1 MEKSRSEKRNFTP
14 VAGLRQAA
22 SRAALVKSTGHCG
35 GADACGTMH
44 PIVIFGH

>member
-22 SRAALVKSTGHCG
+22 SGVARRDFQQKS
-35 GADACGTMH
+35 
-44 PIVIFGH
+44 